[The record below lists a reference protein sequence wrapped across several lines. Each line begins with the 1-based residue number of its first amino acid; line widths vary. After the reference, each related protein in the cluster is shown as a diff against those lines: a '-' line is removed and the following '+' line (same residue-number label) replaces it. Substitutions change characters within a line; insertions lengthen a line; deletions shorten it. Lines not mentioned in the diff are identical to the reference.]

1 METVVTIISK
11 WYLGW
16 EQVQNAILF
25 VASGSGATV
34 SYLVVTIIAQKRIFD
49 DRQVLVYGVTMATLM
64 MLSIGTIASVASYQI
79 PWLMPVLIIQIFFF
93 VSSLPPIIA
102 SAATIIAKNTPK
114 KDQAFIQSIRTVA
127 ERSAQILFPNWY
139 STWIWTASTLV
150 SNYHVL
156 GRSLGHET

>member
-1 METVVTIISK
+1 METIVTIISK

-16 EQVQNAILF
+16 EQVENAVLF
-25 VASGSGATV
+25 VASATGAV
-34 SYLVVTIIAQKRIFD
+34 CSFLIVTIIAQKRIFD
-49 DRQVLVYGVTMATLM
+49 DRQVLVYGITMTSLM
-64 MLSIGTIASVASYQI
+64 MISIGTLLSIASYQVS
-79 PWLMPVLIIQIFFF
+79 WLMPVLIIQIFFF

-139 STWIWTASTLV
+139 SSWIWTASTLV
-150 SNYHVL
+150 RVYCVL
-156 GRSLGHET
+156 VRSFGRET